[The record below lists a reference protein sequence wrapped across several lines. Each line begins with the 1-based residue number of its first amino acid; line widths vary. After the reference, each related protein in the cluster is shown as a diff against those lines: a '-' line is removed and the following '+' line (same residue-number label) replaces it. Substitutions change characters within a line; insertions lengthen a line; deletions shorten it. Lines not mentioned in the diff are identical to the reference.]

1 MVWQTTSSKLPNA
14 AIHAEP
20 LRSQDYAEKTE
31 TIVVHLPTGKRDGHS
46 FSELRLETLAH
57 DGLATSALGPLYTG
71 QNEQPAWIQAPLFEY
86 PLFSPPPR
94 VAFRMPGPV
103 PWFIAETAAECLGT
117 DKQYKPS
124 HVPGHA
130 RSAIQLRK
138 HSVGQKCSPVI
149 GWTANDRAIGWTSL
163 PTGLVLHASP
173 WGPGEPAVGD
183 LRWLPG
189 KQS

>member
-1 MVWQTTSSKLPNA
+1 MQMVKECPGDIYAPRMVWQTTSSKLPNA

-20 LRSQDYAEKTE
+20 RRSQDYAEKTE

-46 FSELRLETLAH
+46 FSELRLETLWRTTGWRRQLWALYIPARTNSRH
-57 DGLATSALGPLYTG
+57 GFTPPYSNTHCSA
-71 QNEQPAWIQAPLFEY
+71 
-86 PLFSPPPR
+86 PR

-149 GWTANDRAIGWTSL
+149 GWTANDRAIG
-163 PTGLVLHASP
+163 
-173 WGPGEPAVGD
+173 
-183 LRWLPG
+183 
-189 KQS
+189 